1 MNWKRFVSIGFK
13 TLFALAL
20 CLGMI
25 QSTVWGAF
33 RSAAASSL
41 QSVPQS
47 VHLHGQIRDTG
58 GSPRQGLVVISTYL
72 GPDITQG
79 VSTLDGFYEFDVP
92 TLDHYV
98 VTVFPI
104 QRATLGNTEVPVGF
118 LDKWERINRTTESD
132 LLLDIIVKP
141 SGSIL
146 LDAYDP
152 QGNRVFLSDF
162 PHQSMFVIYALGD
175 PPVTDPLNV
184 VNHQR
189 LLLPGWETGSGGMM
203 YPAVLM
209 LSSQEST
216 PFTVWGLWTVP
227 EAGTIMLE
235 MDNGGLGYSVAEGE
249 TKTINIVYEIAHTE
263 LRKAQEKYTLKV
275 SAGYVFSDSIS
286 LWLTQAQAALGTA
299 QAQLEA
305 GDGKGAAMSAY
316 QALTLTIRAKE
327 TIALEV
333 AHQDI
338 ENRRQPVTINVFGA
352 DQQPLVSVQVSY
364 QQSNHDFI
372 LSGSWGGNG
381 APVGDTADTRRT
393 VGSANFYAE
402 IAKEIGFEYLNFPP
416 YPSWG
421 SVQREYP
428 SVPYRFD
435 DDVIL
440 HKMEELGFRTTG
452 NSIWFVSSP
461 LFYPAFIEGLT
472 YPEIKTAALTFLQTT
487 GTHYAGEIQVWNVMN
502 EPNRMNGL
510 DFTSFEMLDFTKA
523 VVEEAKAADPEAS
536 VLVVLGGPGLAD
548 FGGGPGDE
556 TINADSTFNYSTYD
570 YLNEMID
577 AGIRPDAVGI
587 QFYNGATLPAIDLG
601 TVSDLL
607 DLYGSDFEL
616 PFYIEELEYPTHEDY
631 PGLVNLSS
639 FWGWHQGHTD
649 QAQADWAVGMFT
661 LAFSKSYIIG
671 ANWSMSTDIPA
682 DRVEDGRAGDGYM
695 HRDGLAPRPMAY
707 ALGDLFQS
715 WTVSGTAQS
724 GTDGQIQFDGF
735 SGEYLLTLTA
745 PNGAVYQETIHVR
758 DGQENTYTIVFDPS
772 QALNDNRQSAEVSLD
787 DTSSALAWAE
797 QIGKTSGVTEARSL
811 YSQAQ
816 AAFAAGQFWNS
827 VVISQMAGDALA
839 IKIDGEA
846 GDWFGVQ
853 PLYTQTDSQGQ
864 ANNNELRNFYGTMDA
879 SSLVMQFKFNTT
891 TPQREFLFELD
902 TGADGILDYAVT
914 ASPLT
919 SDTLFF
925 PEAYAG
931 DPAYIFAHL
940 IPSINVVYGSTV
952 EVRIPLADLGNPDLV
967 ELVLYREDLGDGTPS
982 GVIPSLGVMKSAP
995 GRISFHSIVV
1005 IPGSVSLP
1013 SGGTQ
1018 QFTAR
1023 AYDVNK
1029 NEVAIEPVWTTSSGT
1044 ISSDGLYMAGAAGDF
1059 TVTASVLGSYVTGTA
1074 NGEVSQPTRLPWA
1087 WFLGGLLALAALG
1100 GAGYLRYRN
1109 KKPANG

>member
-1 MNWKRFVSIGFK
+1 MPRLGLR
-13 TLFALAL
+13 TPAALAVCFIL
-20 CLGMI
+20 LQIIG
-25 QSTVWGAF
+25 WGIIHPV
-33 RSAAASSL
+33 AAA
-41 QSVPQS
+41 PQTPATDT
-47 VHLHGQIRDTG
+47 VHLHGQIRDTS
-58 GSPRQGLVVISTYL
+58 GSPRLGSVVISTYL

-79 VSTLDGFYEFDVP
+79 NSTADGFYEFDVP
-92 TLDHYV
+92 ALDHYV
-98 VTVFPI
+98 VTVFPL
-104 QRATLGNTEVPVGF
+104 QRATVGNSEVPTGF

-141 SGSIL
+141 GGSIL

-152 QGNRVFLSDF
+152 QGIGMFLNDF
-162 PHQSMFVIYALGD
+162 PHQSMFAIYALGD

-189 LLLPGWETGSGGMM
+189 LLLPGWESGSGGMM

-209 LSSQEST
+209 LPSQEST
-216 PFTVWGLWTVP
+216 PFTVWGLWTIP
-227 EAGTIMLE
+227 EAGTIMVE
-235 MDNGGLGYSVAEGE
+235 MDNGGSGFSTIEGE
-249 TKTINIVYEIAHTE
+249 VKRINIVYEFALTE
-263 LRKAQEKYTLKV
+263 YRKAHNKYALKV
-275 SAGYVFSDSIS
+275 SGGYEFSPDIS
-286 LWLTQAQAALGTA
+286 MWLSQAKTDLQTAQSQLEDGNGQGAAL
-299 QAQLEA
+299 
-305 GDGKGAAMSAY
+305 SSY
-316 QALTLTIRAKE
+316 PALTLTIRAKE
-327 TIALEV
+327 AIALEV
-333 AHQDI
+333 AQQDI
-338 ENRRQPVTINVFGA
+338 DKRRLPVTINVAGS
-352 DQQPLVSVQVSY
+352 DQKPINNVQVSY
-364 QQSNHDFI
+364 QQTNHDFI

-421 SVQREYP
+421 SIQREYP

-472 YPEIKTAALTFLQTT
+472 YPEVKTAALTFLKTT

-510 DFTSFEMLDFTKA
+510 NFTSSQMLDFTKA
-523 VVEEAKAADPEAS
+523 VVEETKAADPKAT
-536 VLVVLGGPGLAD
+536 VLVVLGGPGLAY

-570 YLNEMID
+570 YLNEMLN

-607 DLYGSDFEL
+607 DLYGKDFNL

-649 QAQADWAVGMFT
+649 RAQADWATGMFT
-661 LAFSKSYIIG
+661 LAFSKSYISG
-671 ANWSMSTDIPA
+671 ANWSLSTDIPA

-695 HRDGLAPRPMAY
+695 HRDGLTPRPMAY
-707 ALGDLFQS
+707 ALRDLFQS
-715 WTVSGTAQS
+715 WKVSGTTQS
-724 GTDGQIQFDGF
+724 DGEGRSGFDGF
-735 SGEYLLTLTA
+735 AGEYLLTLTA
-745 PNGAVYQETIHVR
+745 PNGAVHQETIHVS
-758 DGQENTYTIVFDPS
+758 DGQANAFTITFDPDQTLS
-772 QALNDNRQSAEVSLD
+772 DNQQAAAVSLD
-787 DTSSALAWAE
+787 KLNSTFEWANNLS
-797 QIGKTSGVTEARSL
+797 KTSGVAEARNL
-811 YSQAQ
+811 FSQAQ
-816 AAFAAGQFWNS
+816 AAFESGQFWN
-827 VVISQMAGDALA
+827 AGVLSKQAGEALA
-839 IKIDGEA
+839 FKIDGEA
-846 GDWFGVQ
+846 GDWSGVV
-853 PLYTQTDSQGQ
+853 PLFTQSEPEGQ
-864 ANNNELRNFYGTMDA
+864 ASNTELGDFYGAMDD
-879 SSLVMQFKFNTT
+879 STLVMQFKFNTP

-902 TGADGILDYAVT
+902 TGADGVLDYAVT
-914 ASPLT
+914 ASPLA

-940 IPSINVVYGSTV
+940 IPSIDVVYGSTV
-952 EVRIPLADLGNPDLV
+952 EVRIPLADLGNPDRV

-982 GVIPSLGVMKSAP
+982 GVIPSLGVMAAMP
-995 GRISFHSIVV
+995 GGGALQSIAVT
-1005 IPGSVSLP
+1005 PGNIDLLV
-1013 SGGTQ
+1013 GGTQ
-1018 QFTAR
+1018 QFTAKGFD
-1023 AYDVNK
+1023 ANH
-1029 NEVAIEPVWTTSSGT
+1029 NEVFMEPIWTTSGGT
-1044 ISSDGLYMAGAAGDF
+1044 ITSGGLYTAKTAGAF
-1059 TVTASVLGSYVTGTA
+1059 TLTASVDGSYITGTTSV
-1074 NGEVSQPTRLPWA
+1074 NVRLKAISPWP
-1087 WFLGGLLALAALG
+1087 WLICGLLALAAMG
-1100 GAGYLRYRN
+1100 GAGYLIFHMKTSRN
-1109 KKPANG
+1109 R